1 MQYRTARELRDL
13 FIKFWE
19 EKGSHHYDSFSLIPD
34 DPSLLFTIAGMV
46 PLKPYYLGIREPE
59 YPRVVTSQ
67 KCVRTNDIENVG
79 RTARHHTFFEMLGN
93 FTWGSYF
100 KKEAVAW
107 AWEFLTQKIGLE
119 PDRLYATIYKND
131 EEAFNAW
138 RSEAGLPAEKIL
150 RCDQDENYWFMGDT
164 GPCGPCSEIYYD
176 RGEKFGCGKPTC
188 GVGCDCDR
196 YLEIWNLVFTQ
207 FDRQKDGSLP
217 ELPHKNIDTGMG
229 LERLAMLAQ
238 EVNTDY
244 ETDLF
249 TPLINHTCKRAGIIY
264 GKGGRDDMAA
274 RVIADHVRA
283 VAFMLADGVLP
294 SNDGPGY
301 VLRRLLR
308 RAVRF
313 GKLLGFEGA
322 FLCEY
327 MPILIDIMGDPYR
340 ELITQRAVI
349 EQIINIEEER
359 FQKTLEQGTEL
370 FEQEAAR
377 LKSINKTEIQG
388 EVIFTLYDT
397 YGFPPELTREMAAEK
412 NLTLD
417 EKGFNEAMERQRE
430 RARASSKQKHSALTG
445 DIYNEIE
452 NEYGATRFTGYT
464 EKSGTGKILAIL
476 TPEGRVENI
485 ENIGDDFFNREFEL
499 ILDETPFYAERGG
512 EVGDTG
518 KIFINDNLS
527 LDVLN
532 TMPHGGI
539 ISHTVKLSRIKR
551 KSDIVN
557 DALNDLNKIE
567 VGMAVKCEVDDERR
581 KAIRRNHTSTHLL
594 HEALAQVLGRHVRQ
608 AGSLVN
614 DLFLRF
620 DFTHHSPMTDDEI
633 SKTELIVNNEIL
645 KNIKLD
651 ISEHTKE
658 EAQKL
663 GAKALF
669 DEKYGD
675 IVRVVSVPD
684 FSMEL
689 CGGLHVNATGDIG
702 CFKILKEE
710 SIGSGTRRILA
721 ATGLNVLKLL
731 QRLSGLKN
739 TMTALLATDED
750 NLTEKARSLLE
761 ELKRIKG
768 EIQDMRLKEFTKNSE
783 SFLERR
789 EISGLNSLNENIN
802 ILLQLGRFPDI
813 KPEMLR
819 EIGDRAKARSEPTVI
834 ALASVSEDN
843 SCKLIIMADDRA
855 VKLGVNSGILVK
867 EASGL
872 LGGKGGGRPNTA
884 QGGGRNGEKLDEAF
898 IKIEELIK
906 AQLK

>member
-19 EKGSHHYDSFSLIPD
+19 EKGSRHYDSFSLIPD

-59 YPRVVTSQ
+59 HERVVTSQ

-100 KKEAVAW
+100 KKEAIAW
-107 AWEFLTQKIGLE
+107 AWEFLTERIGLE
-119 PDRLYATIYKND
+119 PERLYATIYKDD

-138 RSEAGLPAEKIL
+138 RTIAGLPDERIF

-207 FDRQKDGSLP
+207 FDRQKDGSMP

-229 LERLAMLAQ
+229 LERLAMVVQ
-238 EVNTDY
+238 GVETDY

-249 TPLINHTCKRAGIIY
+249 TPLINHTCKRAGITY
-264 GKGGRDDMAA
+264 GKGGRNDMAV

-313 GKLLGFEGA
+313 GKLLGFDEP

-340 ELITQRAVI
+340 ELIEQRAVI
-349 EQIINIEEER
+349 EQIINLEEEK
-359 FQKTLEQGTEL
+359 FQKTLQQGTEL
-370 FEQEAAR
+370 FEQEAAK
-377 LKSINKTEIQG
+377 LVKSNKTEIPG

-397 YGFPPELTREMAAEK
+397 FGFPPELTQEMAEEK

-417 EKGFNEAMERQRE
+417 EAGFKAAMERQRE
-430 RARASSKQKHSALTG
+430 RARASSKQKHSVLTG

-452 NEYGATRFTGYT
+452 NESGATRFTGYT
-464 EKSGTGKILAIL
+464 AKSGDAKIIAIL
-476 TPEGRVENI
+476 TPEGRVDKISNI
-485 ENIGDDFFNREFEL
+485 DLNAGGAAKNEFEL

-518 KIFINDNLS
+518 RIVINNLV

-532 TMPHGGI
+532 TVPHGGI
-539 ISHTVKLSRIKR
+539 ISHTVRFKDLKDENKYIS
-551 KSDIVN
+551 VN
-557 DALNDLNKIE
+557 D
-567 VGMAVKCEVDDERR
+567 VVKCEVDDERR
-581 KAIRRNHTSTHLL
+581 MAIRRNHTSTHLL
-594 HEALAQVLGRHVRQ
+594 HEALGQVLGRHVRQ
-608 AGSLVN
+608 AGSLVT
-614 DLFLRF
+614 DMFLRF

-633 SKTELIVNNEIL
+633 AQVELIVNRQIL
-645 KNIKLD
+645 RNIKLD
-651 ISEHTKE
+651 IQEHTKE

-675 IVRVVSVPD
+675 IVRVVNVPD

-702 CFKILKEE
+702 CFKILREE

-721 ATGLNVLKLL
+721 TTGLNVLEML
-731 QRLSGLKN
+731 QRLNGLKN
-739 TMTALLATDED
+739 AMTALLATDEE
-750 NLTEKARSLLE
+750 NLKEKTQNLID
-761 ELKRIKG
+761 ELKRVKG
-768 EIQDMRLKEFTKNSE
+768 EIQAAKLKEFTENSE
-783 SFLERR
+783 RFLERH
-789 EISGLNSLNENIN
+789 EISGLNGNGNV
-802 ILLQLGRFPDI
+802 LLQIGKFPDL

-819 EIGDRAKARSEPTVI
+819 EIGDKAKARPEPTVI
-834 ALASVSEDN
+834 VLASLADDK
-843 SCKLIIMADDRA
+843 SCKLIVMADDRA
-855 VKLGVNSGILVK
+855 VKMGVNSGILVK
-867 EASGL
+867 EASAL
-872 LGGKGGGRPNTA
+872 LGGKGGGRPTTA
-884 QGGGRNGEKLDEAF
+884 QGGGRDGDRLDEAV
-898 IKIEELIK
+898 IKIEELVK